1 MTIFLLCDVV
11 HHAMF
16 GKINMK
22 NLQKLQKLNISGDD
36 FARASGVSAK
46 EAINLKIHDQIA
58 HKKVPQWSKKYL
70 TDQDKIKYKK
80 SVSAL
85 SFLPLANPI
94 NQVKKVDVSKYN
106 NDIES
111 MVDNI
116 QGRRG
121 DIRPLA
127 QIGKA
132 IRKRKMSDVEQL
144 ATVNSPITSRLL
156 KTPDKKPTK
165 QDTKDLIDWMQKN
178 KKGQQR
184 FTPKTKGIKPQ
195 PTTIEEK
202 KQKLAQKYGIR

>member
-1 MTIFLLCDVV
+1 MTFLLCDVLQN
-11 HHAMF
+11 ATF
-16 GKINMK
+16 GKINIK
-22 NLQKLQKLNISGDD
+22 NLNKIKKLDISGDD
-36 FARASGVSAK
+36 FAIASGVK
-46 EAINLKIHDQIA
+46 PVDAINLKIHDQIA

-70 TDQDKIKYKK
+70 TDQNKINYKK
-80 SVSAL
+80 FVSKL

-94 NQVKKVDVSKYN
+94 NQIKKVDVNKYN

-121 DIRPLA
+121 DTRPLA

-132 IRKRKMSDVEQL
+132 IRKREMSDVEQL

-156 KTPDKKPTK
+156 KTSDKKPTQ

-184 FTPKTKGIKPQ
+184 FTPKTKGTKPT